1 MAKEKTKFV
10 TLTKKAAEKIAEI
23 SKQEKKEGYGLKL
36 YVFPGGCAGF
46 QYGMDFEEKADKT
59 DKVIEEHGVKL
70 FIDKDSVEFLK
81 GVKIDFVES
90 LQGSGF
96 KIDNPNVTKSC
107 NCGSSVC

>member
-1 MAKEKTKFV
+1 MAEEKEFKI
-10 TLTKKAAEKIAEI
+10 TLTKKAAEKVLDI
-23 SKQEKKEGYGLKL
+23 SKQEKKADFGLKL
-36 YVFPGGCAGF
+36 YVFPGGCAGV

-59 DKVIEEHGVKL
+59 DKVIEQHGVKL
-70 FIDKDSVEFLK
+70 FIDKDSMEFLK